1 LSVKDFRRKYQED
14 VRHQNPDVEALKM
27 YLEEDELAKAIFV
40 VLIPTLIGMT
50 ILYILVMGPLPYDK
64 P

>member
-1 LSVKDFRRKYQED
+1 
-14 VRHQNPDVEALKM
+14 M
-27 YLEEDELAKAIFV
+27 YLEEDELAKAIFA

-50 ILYILVMGPLPYDK
+50 ILYILVMGPLPYEK